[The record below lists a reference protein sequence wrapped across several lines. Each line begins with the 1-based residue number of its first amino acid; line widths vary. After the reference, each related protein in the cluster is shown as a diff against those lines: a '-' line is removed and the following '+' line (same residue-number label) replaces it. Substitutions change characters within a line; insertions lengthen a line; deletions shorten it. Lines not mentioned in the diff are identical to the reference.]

1 MNQNEHVYS
10 LSINSNSVS
19 SPTTVAQQFAEQEK
33 KADSEFEKQVMKRLM
48 HAGYRV
54 ISQWPVGAYRIDLVV
69 EGDGKRL
76 AVECDG
82 DRWHPIE
89 KLEEDMARQT
99 ILERLGWRF
108 VRIRGSQFFR
118 NPDQAMEPVFARLR
132 ALDIPP
138 QAAQSSIQDFQ
149 QQGSALKERIVRR
162 ATELR
167 QEWLYEKD
175 KSHSQ
180 THHMSSS
187 MPQPKAFPVQAQS
200 PASKISARPM
210 VQTQHTP
217 TQPPSTLTIAQKEKK
232 YSFNLL
238 TFLTEKKCR
247 IVDKRSSGGRLWVV
261 GGKELDAIMME
272 LRKRGIVFRF
282 VPKGGQ
288 STQYQDGWYADI

>member
-69 EGDGKRL
+69 EGDRKRL

-162 ATELR
+162 AT
-167 QEWLYEKD
+167 
-175 KSHSQ
+175 
-180 THHMSSS
+180 
-187 MPQPKAFPVQAQS
+187 
-200 PASKISARPM
+200 
-210 VQTQHTP
+210 
-217 TQPPSTLTIAQKEKK
+217 
-232 YSFNLL
+232 
-238 TFLTEKKCR
+238 
-247 IVDKRSSGGRLWVV
+247 
-261 GGKELDAIMME
+261 
-272 LRKRGIVFRF
+272 
-282 VPKGGQ
+282 
-288 STQYQDGWYADI
+288 